1 MTEVKFYSQQT
12 HSSYKEDYVSPTI
25 LQRAGAI
32 GGGSCVLTVDKE
44 YKTVRRLTELE
55 CERCQGLPDYWTLI
69 DHKSCTS
76 TARYKAI
83 GNGMSQPCADFVIR
97 GIVRE
102 KTKQKVDE

>member
-1 MTEVKFYSQQT
+1 M
-12 HSSYKEDYVSPTI
+12 EDSKSPSI
-25 LQRAGAI
+25 LIRGGFI

-69 DHKSCTS
+69 DHKSCSS

-83 GNGMSQPCADFVIR
+83 GNGMAQPCADFVIR

-102 KTKQKVDE
+102 TKERNE